1 MVTFKKTKGHQ
12 HNIVTFKKQKKEKM
26 SVVHGIFSMPYTI
39 YLGAIG
45 NYASIN
51 YSIIEWNNQIN

>member
-1 MVTFKKTKGHQ
+1 MVTFKKNKKDTSI
-12 HNIVTFKKQKKEKM
+12 IVTFKKTKKEKM

-39 YLGAIG
+39 YLGSIG